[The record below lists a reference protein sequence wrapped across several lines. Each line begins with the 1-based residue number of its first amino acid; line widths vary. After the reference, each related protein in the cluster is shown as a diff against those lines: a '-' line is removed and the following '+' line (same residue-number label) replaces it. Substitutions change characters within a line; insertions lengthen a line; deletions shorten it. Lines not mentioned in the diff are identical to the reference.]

1 MKKLFLMMTML
12 FATSAIFAQSAD
24 AVMGKWLNKDGD
36 AHIQIYKSGSSYDGK
51 LIWLKNPK
59 DEAGKAKVDVKNPSA
74 NLKTRPILG
83 LQLLN
88 NFTYDDGTWE
98 DGTIYDPKSGKTYS
112 CKMTMN
118 GNDKLNVRGYMGISL
133 IGRTDVWSRVK

>member
-1 MKKLFLMMTML
+1 MKNLFLMMVIL
-12 FATSAIFAQSAD
+12 FTTSTIFAQSAD
-24 AVMGKWLNKDGD
+24 AVVGKWLNKDGD
-36 AHIQIYKSGSSYDGK
+36 AYIQIYKSGSTYDGK
-51 LIWLKNPK
+51 LVWLKNPK
-59 DEAGKAKVDVKNPSA
+59 DETGKPKVDIKNPSA
-74 NLKTRPILG
+74 NLKTRSILG

-133 IGRTDVWSRVK
+133 IGRTDVWTRVK

>member
-1 MKKLFLMMTML
+1 MKKLFLMMAML
-12 FATSAIFAQSAD
+12 FATSTIFAQSAD
-24 AVMGKWLNKDGD
+24 AVVGKWLNKDGD
-36 AHIQIYKSGSSYDGK
+36 AHIQIYKSGSTYDGK
-51 LIWLKNPK
+51 LVWLKNPK
-59 DEAGKAKVDVKNPSA
+59 DETGKAKVDTKNPSA

-133 IGRTDVWSRVK
+133 IGRTDIWTRVK

>member
-1 MKKLFLMMTML
+1 MTML